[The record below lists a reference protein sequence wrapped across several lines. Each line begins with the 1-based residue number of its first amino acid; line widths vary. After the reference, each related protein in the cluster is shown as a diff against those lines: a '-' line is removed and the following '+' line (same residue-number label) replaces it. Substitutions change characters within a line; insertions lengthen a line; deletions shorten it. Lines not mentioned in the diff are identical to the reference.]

1 MDDLRTLAAY
11 RDLFPIAREVAFLNH
26 AANGAIATPVA
37 EAMIAHVREHAAL
50 GSRATAGWKVQ
61 QQRTR
66 AKMAA
71 FVGAAPGEIAML
83 TNTPQAIATIAS
95 GLDWRQGDRVVLAD
109 QEFPS
114 NVLPWTS
121 LARRGVETV
130 VVRSQGGAV
139 PAESVIAAIDGRT
152 RVVALSWVQFG
163 TGFRADLARIAE
175 ACRTRGALLGVDAMQ
190 GLGALPLDVAAVGID
205 FFAAASHKWLLGP
218 TGVGWLYCRAGLIE
232 RVQPAIVGQKS
243 FDRPEDGLDANAP
256 ALWTDARR
264 FEAGK
269 FNSVG
274 AVGLEAA
281 LELLSEVGG
290 TRIEVRIADLTSRLT
305 DGLLR
310 RGFLL
315 AAPRD
320 GASWSGIVAFRSD
333 HHATDTLMAKLDAA
347 GVVVSVRKGLIR
359 VAPHFYNNEDDI
371 DRLLEALP

>member
-121 LARRGVETV
+121 LARRGVDDYGGVATV
-130 VVRSQGGAV
+130 FLR
-139 PAESVIAAIDGRT
+139 
-152 RVVALSWVQFG
+152 
-163 TGFRADLARIAE
+163 
-175 ACRTRGALLGVDAMQ
+175 LG
-190 GLGALPLDVAAVGID
+190 L
-205 FFAAASHKWLLGP
+205 
-218 TGVGWLYCRAGLIE
+218 
-232 RVQPAIVGQKS
+232 
-243 FDRPEDGLDANAP
+243 DRPDVRPKDERKRENGEKATTEKGDHGRLRP
-256 ALWTDARR
+256 
-264 FEAGK
+264 
-269 FNSVG
+269 SV
-274 AVGLEAA
+274 
-281 LELLSEVGG
+281 S
-290 TRIEVRIADLTSRLT
+290 RVRQ
-305 DGLLR
+305 
-310 RGFLL
+310 
-315 AAPRD
+315 APRP
-320 GASWSGIVAFRSD
+320 
-333 HHATDTLMAKLDAA
+333 T
-347 GVVVSVRKGLIR
+347 
-359 VAPHFYNNEDDI
+359 
-371 DRLLEALP
+371 RLKD